1 MSDRQRNYQFEANMP
16 NGNRPLAFPELERG
30 RRFTRPFDIKVEPL
44 RPRKRGI
51 DSYNRAQ
58 IALLGLGLFAAASAV
73 LIVLR
78 VAAFVPGLN

>member
-1 MSDRQRNYQFEANMP
+1 MSNRETNYEFGANIP
-16 NGNRPLAFPELERG
+16 KSNRPFAFPELERG
-30 RRFTRPFDIKVEPL
+30 RTFTRPFNIKIEPL
-44 RPRKRGI
+44 RPRKQGI
-51 DSYNRAQ
+51 DSYNRAK